1 MLSTSSVFA
10 PGLFKGKVAIVTG
23 GGSGIGQV
31 ITAELLSLGCSV
43 MIASRNAEK
52 LSKVTEQLSADFPSN
67 KFGGTVAPF
76 KCNIREEE
84 EVVAL
89 VAECLKRF
97 GRLDFLVNNAGGQFP
112 SPASTI
118 SKKGWHAVVET
129 NLTGTFMC
137 CREAYNQWMAEN
149 KGVIV
154 NIIANM
160 WQGFPGMSHTGA
172 ARAGVMNLTK
182 TLAVEWAFS
191 GVRINSVAPGV
202 VFSETAAANYK
213 EPDMLTKNR
222 PLIPAK
228 RLATLQEVS
237 SAVCFLLSPGASFIS
252 GACINVDGAHSLH
265 GGSGWFIPEHQGWPA
280 YGKL

>member
-1 MLSTSSVFA
+1 MIESSVFA
-10 PGLFKGKVAIVTG
+10 PGLFKNKVAIVTG
-23 GGSGIGQV
+23 GGSGIGQC
-31 ITAELLSLGCSV
+31 IAAELLSLGCSV

-52 LSKVTEQLSADFPSN
+52 LDKTVQQLTKDFPASQY
-67 KFGGTVAPF
+67 GGVIVPF
-76 KCNIREEE
+76 KCNIRMEE
-84 EVVAL
+84 EVVGL
-89 VAECLKRF
+89 VGACLQRF
-97 GRLDFLVNNAGGQFP
+97 KRLDFLINNAGGQFP

-137 CREAYNQWMAEN
+137 CREAYTQWMAEN

-172 ARAGVMNLTK
+172 ARAGVLNLTK

-191 GVRINSVAPGV
+191 GVRVNAVAPGI
-202 VFSETAAANYK
+202 VFSESAAANYK
-213 EPDMLTKNR
+213 DPQMLTKNQ
-222 PLIPAK
+222 PLIPAR
-228 RLATLQEVS
+228 RLATVQEVS
-237 SAVCFLLSPGASFIS
+237 SAVCFLLSPGANFIS
-252 GACINVDGAHSLH
+252 GACINVDGAQSLH
-265 GGSGWFIPEHQGWPA
+265 GGSGWVVPDHPGWPV

>member
-1 MLSTSSVFA
+1 MLAASVFA
-10 PGLFKGKVAIVTG
+10 PGLFAGKVAIVTG
-23 GGSGIGQV
+23 GGSGIGQA

-43 MIASRNAEK
+43 LIASRNAEK
-52 LSKVTEQLSADFPSN
+52 LEKVTLQLTSDFPAA
-67 KFGGTVAPF
+67 KYGGSIVPF
-76 KCNIREEE
+76 KCNIRVEE

-89 VAECLKRF
+89 VAACLKRF
-97 GRLDFLVNNAGGQFP
+97 QRLDYLVNNAGGQFP

-129 NLTGTFMC
+129 NLTGTFLC

-191 GVRINSVAPGV
+191 GVRINSVAPGI

-252 GACINVDGAHSLH
+252 GTCINVDGAHSLH
-265 GGSGWFIPEHQGWPA
+265 GGSGWFVPEHQGWPA

>member
-1 MLSTSSVFA
+1 MLAASVFA

-23 GGSGIGQV
+23 GGSGIGQI

-52 LSKVTEQLSADFPSN
+52 LDKVTQQLTTDYPTD
-67 KFGGTVAPF
+67 KYGGTVVPF
-76 KCNIREEE
+76 KCNIRVEE
-84 EVVAL
+84 EVVGL
-89 VAECLKRF
+89 VAECLKCF
-97 GRLDFLVNNAGGQFP
+97 QRLDYLVNNAGGQFP

-137 CREAYNQWMAEN
+137 CREAYNQWMVDN

-160 WQGFPGMSHTGA
+160 WSGFPGMSHTGA

-191 GVRINSVAPGV
+191 GVRINSVAPGI

-252 GACINVDGAHSLH
+252 GTCINVDGAHSLH
-265 GGSGWFIPEHQGWPA
+265 GVSGWFIPEHQGWPA